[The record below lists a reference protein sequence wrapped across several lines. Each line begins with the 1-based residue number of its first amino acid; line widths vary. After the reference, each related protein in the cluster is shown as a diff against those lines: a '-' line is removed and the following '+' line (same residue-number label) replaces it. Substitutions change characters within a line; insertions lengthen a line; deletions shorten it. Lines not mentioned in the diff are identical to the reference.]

1 MTTFGRFTKLIPL
14 NDETADA
21 VITAPTPEEGN
32 QHILNICVIGVN
44 KDKTLIEFYYL
55 VEKLVD
61 NPKLS
66 TIMKVFKNGRSL

>member
-14 NDETADA
+14 NDERADA
-21 VITAPTPEEGN
+21 VISAPTPEEGN
-32 QHILNICVIGVN
+32 QLILNICVVGVN
-44 KDKTLIEFYYL
+44 KDKTLMEFCYL